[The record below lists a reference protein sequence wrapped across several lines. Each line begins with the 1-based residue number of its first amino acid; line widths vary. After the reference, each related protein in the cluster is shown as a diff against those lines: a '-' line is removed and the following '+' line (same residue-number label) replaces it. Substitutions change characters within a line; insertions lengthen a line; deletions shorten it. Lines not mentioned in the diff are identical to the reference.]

1 MAKVEIKNGELT
13 EQSYTKKISPA
24 TIRGL
29 EWSAIQVS
37 TTAGV
42 CAVVDLVLGQANE
55 YKGLV
60 LQETFELK
68 DVLSNRFG
76 QYYA

>member
-1 MAKVEIKNGELT
+1 MV
-13 EQSYTKKISPA
+13 
-24 TIRGL
+24 L

-37 TTAGV
+37 TASGV

-60 LQETFELK
+60 LQEKFQLS
-68 DVLSNRFG
+68 DVLKNRFG
-76 QYYA
+76 RYYA